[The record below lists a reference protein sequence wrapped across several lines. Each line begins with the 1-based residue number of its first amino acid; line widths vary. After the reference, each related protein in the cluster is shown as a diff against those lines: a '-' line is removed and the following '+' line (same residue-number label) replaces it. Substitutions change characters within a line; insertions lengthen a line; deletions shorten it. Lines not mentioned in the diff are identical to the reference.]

1 MADVF
6 DLSEEKFL
14 QAVNGAMELFA
25 LEYSVQENTTS
36 IRTLATVLRDNYKK
50 ICNGVSKDYL
60 PVGLFK
66 SHEAALR
73 VALHFQTVIVPQ
85 AQLESGSR
93 RWKQIADCFAME
105 LEALLKKSAFH
116 ENKSELDK
124 NKTARSS

>member
-1 MADVF
+1 MADGF

-14 QAVNGAMELFA
+14 RAVNGAMELFV
-25 LEYSVQENTTS
+25 LEYSFRENTTS

-66 SHEAALR
+66 SHEDALR
-73 VALHFQTVIVPQ
+73 FALHFQTVIVPQ

-93 RWKQIADCFAME
+93 RWKQIADCFATE
-105 LEALLKKSAFH
+105 LEALLRKSAFH
-116 ENKSELDK
+116 ENKSNLREK
-124 NKTARSS
+124 